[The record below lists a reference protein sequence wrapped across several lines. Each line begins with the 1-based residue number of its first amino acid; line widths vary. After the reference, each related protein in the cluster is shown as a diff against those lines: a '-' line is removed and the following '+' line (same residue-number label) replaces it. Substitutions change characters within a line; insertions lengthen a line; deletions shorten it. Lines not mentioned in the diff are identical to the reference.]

1 MEFEKQP
8 FKIWRERGKFPVTFA
23 WVARTSELIQPHI
36 AAPAK
41 HLQAI
46 MMLWLKPEASFRSE
60 GNGNGQ
66 GNQSCSTYNEN
77 LSRRTGYWPRQPV

>member
-1 MEFEKQP
+1 MCYAM
-8 FKIWRERGKFPVTFA
+8 KILVNIKECVGLSFLVK
-23 WVARTSELIQPHI
+23 IQPHI

-46 MMLWLKPEASFRSE
+46 MMLRLKLEASFQSE

-66 GNQSCSTYNEN
+66 GNRNM
-77 LSRRTGYWPRQPV
+77 GA

>member
-1 MEFEKQP
+1 MT
-8 FKIWRERGKFPVTFA
+8 RGNTE
-23 WVARTSELIQPHI
+23 SHQSQPHI

-60 GNGNGQ
+60 GNGNGE
-66 GNQSCSTYNEN
+66 GNQPKPTIKIAAQIVGVRNINDHLKKGRY
-77 LSRRTGYWPRQPV
+77 